1 MVTILNIY
9 FIAWKAGRLK
19 IDENGEY
26 KWDGKNG
33 MGNTIVNID
42 KYLKEINNQRSVICC
57 WLAQGDVQSA
67 YQKLLDLNVQCGVK
81 QFGTVYIITLIY
93 FLSKGKYP
101 IYDKFAHKAIMAI
114 DSNRNPMDITVA
126 SPPDKSS
133 VAKVINMYTE
143 YYKKIE
149 EIFGSYRLT
158 RKQDQALWVY
168 GHSKVKY
175 PDCVTT

>member
-1 MVTILNIY
+1 
-9 FIAWKAGRLK
+9 
-19 IDENGEY
+19 
-26 KWDGKNG
+26 

-143 YYKKIE
+143 YYKKNRGD
-149 EIFGSYRLT
+149 FWQLQVDQKTGSSLMGIWTQQGKIPGLCYNIIIRFDAEQHT
-158 RKQDQALWVY
+158 AA
-168 GHSKVKY
+168 
-175 PDCVTT
+175 

>member
-1 MVTILNIY
+1 MWV
-9 FIAWKAGRLK
+9 A
-19 IDENGEY
+19 
-26 KWDGKNG
+26 
-33 MGNTIVNID
+33 V
-42 KYLKEINNQRSVICC
+42 RS
-57 WLAQGDVQSA
+57 
-67 YQKLLDLNVQCGVK
+67 LLK

>member
-1 MVTILNIY
+1 MGSFLNIY

-42 KYLKEINNQRSVICC
+42 KYLKEINNQRSVICG